1 MSGPNPPL
9 TLADLPRV
17 LVARV
22 SHVEDDCVI
31 CERLRELGFCP
42 GTEVRFER
50 QAPFH
55 GPMIVQLRG
64 YRLSLRPSEARRVF
78 ITPLGGSLLP

>member
-1 MSGPNPPL
+1 MRITPSPL

-22 SHVEDDCVI
+22 LRVEDDCPI

-50 QAPFH
+50 QAPWG
-55 GPMIVQLRG
+55 GPMIINLRG
-64 YRLSLRPSEARRVF
+64 YRLSLRASEARRVF
-78 ITPLGGSLLP
+78 ITPLGGGSPS